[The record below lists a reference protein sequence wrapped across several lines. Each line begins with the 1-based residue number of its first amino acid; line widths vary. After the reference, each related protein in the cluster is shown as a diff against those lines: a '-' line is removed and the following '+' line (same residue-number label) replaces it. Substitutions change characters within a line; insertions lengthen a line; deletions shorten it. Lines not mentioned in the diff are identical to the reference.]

1 MLNWPAHTTVVEVG
15 PRDGLQSL
23 PRWVDTAQKVAL
35 VDRLSDTGLP
45 VIEVT
50 SFAHPKA
57 VPHLQDAE
65 EVLARIRRRPG
76 TAYRALVPNARG
88 AERAV
93 RSDAPPDALAGL
105 VVASGTYQAKNQRM
119 TIDAAVEQ
127 AIAAGAIARAA
138 GMSYVVTIAM
148 AFWDIYEGLTP
159 QRTVLDLV
167 DRLHRGGVQS
177 VCLAGS
183 LGMED
188 PRHVNALF
196 GELARGWP
204 DLQTGFHVHN
214 LAGMATANILAA
226 LDAGAQFVEGSIC
239 GLGGGIAMPGSVGPV
254 GNLATEDIVYLL
266 NSSGIETGVS
276 IEDAVAAARDVAQL
290 LQIEPIGHL
299 TRCGSRE
306 ELKFRGM
313 KKPGEPSLDDLNKT
327 VHIAVSRN

>member
-76 TAYRALVPNARG
+76 TVYRALVPNARG

-119 TIDAAVEQ
+119 TIDAALEQ

-167 DRLHRGGVQS
+167 DRLHRGGRAVRLPCGQCGHGRPTPCQRP
-177 VCLAGS
+177 VWQTGA
-183 LGMED
+183 
-188 PRHVNALF
+188 R
-196 GELARGWP
+196 LARVADRLSCAQPGGPGHGQHPGGTRRRRAVRGGLHLRVGRGHCDAWI
-204 DLQTGFHVHN
+204 GG
-214 LAGMATANILAA
+214 AGGQPGHRRHCLF
-226 LDAGAQFVEGSIC
+226 AQQFGHRNR
-239 GLGGGIAMPGSVGPV
+239 PV
-254 GNLATEDIVYLL
+254 Y
-266 NSSGIETGVS
+266 
-276 IEDAVAAARDVAQL
+276 
-290 LQIEPIGHL
+290 
-299 TRCGSRE
+299 
-306 ELKFRGM
+306 
-313 KKPGEPSLDDLNKT
+313 
-327 VHIAVSRN
+327 